1 MAYSARHKRQ
11 TRFYW
16 AELGFMAL
24 GLFGLQ
30 PSLFTSLFK
39 GSRSRTSSLADAAYA
54 TQPGQQSTLGYAYLP
69 SQQQFASY
77 LHAYPEF
84 SPSQASAWQQQTG
97 AQVAYTPQQ
106 VSYLNQPFATTQPYA
121 TNQPAAVP
129 QSYAATQAY
138 NTTQQPY
145 GGLQQ
150 PYSGSQSYYPQTDY
164 SLQNRNSNSTAAST
178 YSNLYGATPSKYQQ
192 LDFQPAQPSRANGSQ
207 NSTNYLAQANAGY
220 GASGYRPEGYGLS
233 GYGPSS
239 PAIPT
244 AVPFNN
250 WSASQPNLYGGGQN
264 SDSSAYNTF
273 APSSSLQRYR
283 APSPLYR

>member
-1 MAYSARHKRQ
+1 MAYSARQKRQ

-24 GLFGLQ
+24 GLLGLQ
-30 PSLFTSLFK
+30 PSLFTSLFM

-54 TQPGQQSTLGYAYLP
+54 NQQAQSAQGYAYLP
-69 SQQQFASY
+69 SHQQFESY
-77 LHAYPEF
+77 LPAYAEF
-84 SPSQASAWQQQTG
+84 SASPASAWQQQAG
-97 AQVAYTPQQ
+97 APVSYTPQQ
-106 VSYLNQPFATTQPYA
+106 VSYLTQPYA
-121 TNQPAAVP
+121 ATQPYAVP

-138 NTTQQPY
+138 STTQQPF

-164 SLQNRNSNSTAAST
+164 SQASRNSNSTAASA

-192 LDFQPAQPSRANGSQ
+192 FDFQPAQPSRAIGSQ
-207 NSTNYLAQANAGY
+207 NATNYLAQANAGY
-220 GASGYRPEGYGLS
+220 GSPGNGSLGYGSS
-233 GYGPSS
+233 GYGPSGA
-239 PAIPT
+239 AIPT

-250 WSASQPNLYGGGQN
+250 WSASQPNLYGGSQN
-264 SDSSAYNTF
+264 SGSSAYNTF
-273 APSSSLQRYR
+273 APSSNLQRYR